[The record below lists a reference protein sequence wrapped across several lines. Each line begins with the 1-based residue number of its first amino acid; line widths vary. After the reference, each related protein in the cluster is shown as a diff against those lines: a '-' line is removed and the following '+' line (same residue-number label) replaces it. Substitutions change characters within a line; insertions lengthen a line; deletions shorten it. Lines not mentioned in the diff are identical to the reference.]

1 MRRGCVA
8 AALLLATS
16 SAHGQEADRGYL
28 QPSLSVF
35 GISEHTRGPAY
46 LPPNDTPARD
56 LAAAAAL
63 GLDGRVRLRGGW
75 LQASGFALAHDPF
88 SDDRGFFGALRARG
102 NTAIGAGWHL
112 RFDDSARL
120 QRRESGVLA
129 DFERND
135 IVLGFE
141 RVLESGAAV
150 GIRAGDRRRTVRG
163 SPELAFNR
171 QSIAG
176 SRTWGRP
183 GGSQW
188 RLELG
193 PQHYSTDSARGWRL
207 AGTVEW
213 AGRLG
218 GWSGA
223 VRATWLEPLEGM
235 GDRSASF
242 ATDAAVPQPAAAPP
256 AAPTPTTGAPTP
268 APPGPTP
275 AAREAAMIL
284 AQHPPLLGPSLI
296 VDPLED
302 DESDWDF
309 GRRKQEIVGFVS
321 RSFGRSLMLTA
332 EVRADIERGPDLLR
346 TFTGDVRRERLAAR
360 VHLRRDLGPSWS
372 LLAQAGWQHLDDNR
386 PRLSYSRGLFSLG
399 IELRP

>member
-1 MRRGCVA
+1 MKREWGA
-8 AALLLATS
+8 AALLLAAS
-16 SAHGQEADRGYL
+16 SARGQDSEGGYV

-35 GISEHTRGPAY
+35 GMSEHTRGPAY
-46 LPPNDTPARD
+46 LPPNDAPARD

-63 GLDGRVRLRGGW
+63 GLDARVRLPGGW
-75 LQASGFALAHDPF
+75 LQATGFALAHDPF
-88 SDDRGFFGALRARG
+88 SDARGFFGALRARG
-102 NTAIGAGWHL
+102 NAAIGGGWHL

-135 IVLGFE
+135 VVLGLE
-141 RVLESGAAV
+141 RVMESGAAV
-150 GIRAGDRRRTVRG
+150 GIRAGDRRRTVSG
-163 SPELAFNR
+163 SPELGFDR
-171 QSIAG
+171 QSLAA
-176 SRTWGRP
+176 STTWGRP

-213 AGRLG
+213 AGRAG
-218 GWSGA
+218 GWSA
-223 VRATWLEPLEGM
+223 ALRATWLEPLEGL
-235 GDRSASF
+235 GQGQASF
-242 ATDAAVPQPAAAPP
+242 ATDAALAPP
-256 AAPTPTTGAPTP
+256 SPAPTTGAPTP
-268 APPGPTP
+268 APPAPTP
-275 AAREAAMIL
+275 APTPGARETSMVL

-321 RSFGRSLMLTA
+321 RSFGRSLMMTA

-346 TFTGDVRRERLAAR
+346 TFTGDVRRERFAAR
-360 VHLRRDLGPSWS
+360 LHLRRDLGTSWS